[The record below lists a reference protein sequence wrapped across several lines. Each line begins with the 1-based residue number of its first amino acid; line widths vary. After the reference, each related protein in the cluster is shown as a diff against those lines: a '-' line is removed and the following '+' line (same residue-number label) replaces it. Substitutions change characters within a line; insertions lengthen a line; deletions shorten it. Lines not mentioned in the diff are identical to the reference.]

1 MRFDLIFVL
10 ESLKRRRNFFP
21 IDNPD
26 LETVTTHNQTLVRLR
41 VGDDVKN
48 DVDKNVEN
56 VDEDKSAKIDDN
68 VALTVL
74 IPGGKNNNLHF
85 NSNLESTLYFIKAE
99 KLFIVNGFILDF
111 LNRNPFRVGLGKVR
125 PVSQT

>member
-1 MRFDLIFVL
+1 MRFVLIFVL

-85 NSNLESTLYFIKAE
+85 NSNLERTLYFIKVE
-99 KLFIVNGFILDF
+99 KLLIVNGFNLDF

-125 PVSQT
+125 SVSQT